1 MGELVNR
8 EKVFKILEQQLETK
22 NVSQSQLKKA
32 QEEIED
38 YIKTLE
44 SELQFKTSV
53 LLEEFVTA
61 RR

>member
-1 MGELVNR
+1 VNR
-8 EKVFKILEQQLETK
+8 EKVFEILEQQLETK
-22 NVSQSQLKKA
+22 NISQSQLKKA

-38 YIKTLE
+38 YIRTLE

>member
-1 MGELVNR
+1 MNR
-8 EKVFKILEQQLETK
+8 EKVFEILEQQLETK
-22 NVSQSQLKKA
+22 NISQSQLKKA

-38 YIKTLE
+38 YIRTLE

>member
-1 MGELVNR
+1 MGEPVNR
-8 EKVFKILEQQLETK
+8 ENVFEILEQQLETK
-22 NVSQSQLKKA
+22 NISQPQLKKA

-38 YIKTLE
+38 YIRTLE
-44 SELQFKTSV
+44 GELQFKTSV